1 MEKRN
6 HKNNADKGQPPEKL
20 KEKSCGDR
28 VCKHAPFETAGGER
42 EWTLSRPLMML
53 AEHEPTP
60 FEYSEVQK
68 YNQS

>member
-1 MEKRN
+1 MDTLFIR
-6 HKNNADKGQPPEKL
+6 
-20 KEKSCGDR
+20 
-28 VCKHAPFETAGGER
+28 
-42 EWTLSRPLMML
+42 TLSRPLTML